1 MISRDAK
8 VVEHRTVRPRIDIGG
23 VPKSEATKAYEGLC
37 QYLEFY
43 GMKPPPIEPYVSAA
57 EQDRI
62 WKLVEQFSVTSGDT
76 REALGRDE
84 SEGRL
89 AIHDQD

>member
-8 VVEHRTVRPRIDIGG
+8 VVVHRTVRPRIDIGG
-23 VPKSEATKAYEGLC
+23 VPKSTATRNDDWYRMIFLQEPPKP
-37 QYLEFY
+37 QPYLSD
-43 GMKPPPIEPYVSAA
+43 VA